1 MVKHN
6 PNYKHIR
13 QTLIE
18 DLENEYNDLQS
29 DGDHKILSYGMNN
42 YGRPYPT
49 ESMVSHNSDQTYSNG
64 YSHSSPTDPRDT
76 LNPPNSDQTYSDR
89 TGTLE
94 SFQVNNEPSSC
105 RMCDIYYKQHKHIL
119 FIMYIII
126 AFLCVLCLIL
136 INKIINSNK

>member
-6 PNYKHIR
+6 PNYKHR

-18 DLENEYNDLQS
+18 DLENEYNDLHS
-29 DGDHKILSYGMNN
+29 DVDHKILSYGMNN

-49 ESMVSHNSDQTYSNG
+49 EPMVSHNSE
-64 YSHSSPTDPRDT
+64 
-76 LNPPNSDQTYSDR
+76 QTYSDR

-94 SFQVNNEPSSC
+94 SFQVNHEPSSC

-136 INKIINSNK
+136 LNKIINSNNNK